1 MNRKGENQPL
11 VNDGRRRTTGGP
23 SGLGLQDSLYTKKI
37 GKVGYTFVGLL
48 VLQLVSKSNQI
59 EKK

>member
-48 VLQLVSKSNQI
+48 VLQLVSKSN
-59 EKK
+59 